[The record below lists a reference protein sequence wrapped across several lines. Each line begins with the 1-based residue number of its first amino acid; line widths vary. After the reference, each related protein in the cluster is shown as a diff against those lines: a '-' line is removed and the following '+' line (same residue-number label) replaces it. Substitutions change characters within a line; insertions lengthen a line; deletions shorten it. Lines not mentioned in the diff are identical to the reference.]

1 MRSFPAMRS
10 FQANMH
16 GCWGSWGACCR
27 SDEGRRSIRIDDAA
41 IDDFVLTTD
50 DTIVESSAKK
60 SPGTRPFDPRRLPF
74 YYGWVIVVAG
84 TIGAI
89 ASLPGQTAG
98 VSVFT
103 DDLIDT
109 TGLTRLQLAI
119 AYLVGTGTSGALLG
133 YGGRAIDRYGSRVV
147 ALGATLGLAATLL
160 GLSAVGPMNTAVGVA
175 VMSSGFG
182 CLRFSGQ
189 GLLTLASR
197 TMVAQWFDRRRG
209 LVTALSSAFT
219 SFSFAVAP
227 ALLLVL
233 IDIDGFR
240 TAWRLLA
247 LMLVVVIATIIAALY
262 RVSPEAV
269 GIEIDGVGP
278 LSKRAPGTRPEPPTT
293 RTVAVG
299 SDDDATRSE
308 ALRDVRFWALTI
320 PVAALASTST
330 AITFHIIDLGA
341 ELGLTDD
348 EIVRI
353 FVPLALVSVPITLL
367 TGWLLDRVTPLFVAA
382 AMSIAQ
388 LVMYPAV
395 SFLDTSWGVVVAIIA
410 WGASQG
416 CFSALTSAAI
426 PKVFG
431 RRHLGAISGAQMSA
445 MVIASAIGPAFFAL
459 IQSLS
464 GGYRPA
470 LLISMIIPATGAVLA
485 TIGLRQR
492 RRVA

>member
-1 MRSFPAMRS
+1 MLNRSGPR
-10 FQANMH
+10 N
-16 GCWGSWGACCR
+16 
-27 SDEGRRSIRIDDAA
+27 IRLDDAA

-50 DTIVESSAKK
+50 ERQIENSPKK
-60 SPGTRPFDPRRLPF
+60 SPGSRPFDPRRLSF
-74 YYGWVIVVAG
+74 YYGWVIVVVG

-103 DDLIDT
+103 DDLIAT

-147 ALGATLGLAATLL
+147 ALGATFGLTATLL
-160 GLSAVGPMNTAVGVA
+160 GLSTVGPMNTAVGVG
-175 VMSSGFG
+175 VMSIGFG
-182 CLRFSGQ
+182 CLRFTGQ

-209 LVTALSSAFT
+209 LVTSLSSAFT

-247 LMLVVVIATIIAALY
+247 LVLVVLIATIIAVFY

-269 GIEIDGVGP
+269 GIEIDGGTE
-278 LSKRAPGTRPEPPTT
+278 RAKPARDTPPAPPT
-293 RTVAVG
+293 RTVVVG
-299 SDDDATRSE
+299 TDDDATRSE

-382 AMSIAQ
+382 AMSAAQ

-395 SFLDTSWGVVVAIIA
+395 SFLDTGWVVVVAIVA

-470 LLISMIIPATGAVLA
+470 LLISMLIPATGGSLA
-485 TIGLRQR
+485 MIGLRQHR
-492 RRVA
+492 NSR

>member
-1 MRSFPAMRS
+1 MLTA
-10 FQANMH
+10 
-16 GCWGSWGACCR
+16 
-27 SDEGRRSIRIDDAA
+27 DDQQ
-41 IDDFVLTTD
+41 
-50 DTIVESSAKK
+50 VEQPTKK
-60 SPGTRPFDPRRLPF
+60 SPGTRPFDPRKVPF

-119 AYLVGTGTSGALLG
+119 AYLIGTGTSGVLLG
-133 YGGRAIDRYGSRVV
+133 FGGRAIDRYGSRIV
-147 ALGATLGLAATLL
+147 ALGATLGLASTLL
-160 GLSAVGPMNTAVGVA
+160 GLSMIGPMGTAVGIA
-175 VMSSGFG
+175 VMSIGFG

-189 GLLTLASR
+189 GVLTLASR

-240 TAWRLLA
+240 TAWRLMA
-247 LMLVVVIATIIAALY
+247 LGLVVVVATIVAALY

-269 GIEIDGVGP
+269 GLEIDGGTEESRAARNNGFSAAP
-278 LSKRAPGTRPEPPTT
+278 STRAPIVGTD
-293 RTVAVG
+293 
-299 SDDDATRSE
+299 SDATKAE
-308 ALRDVRFWALTI
+308 AIRDIRFWALTI
-320 PVAALASTST
+320 PVAAMASTST
-330 AITFHIIDLGA
+330 AITFHIVDLGA

-353 FVPLALVSVPITLL
+353 FVPLAFVSVPITLL
-367 TGWLLDRVTPLFVAA
+367 TGWLLDRATPLFIAA
-382 AMSIAQ
+382 AMALAQ

-395 SFLDTSWGVVVAIIA
+395 SFLDTRWGVVLAIVT
-410 WGASQG
+410 WGGAQG

-431 RRHLGAISGAQMSA
+431 RRNLGAIAGVQMSA
-445 MVIASAIGPAFFAL
+445 MVVASAIGPALFAL
-459 IQSLS
+459 VQSLT

-470 LLISMIIPATGAVLA
+470 LLISMVIPAAGAVLA
-485 TIGLRQR
+485 FMSLRQR
-492 RRVA
+492 VSVTN

>member
-1 MRSFPAMRS
+1 MLI
-10 FQANMH
+10 
-16 GCWGSWGACCR
+16 
-27 SDEGRRSIRIDDAA
+27 SDEQQVERS
-41 IDDFVLTTD
+41 
-50 DTIVESSAKK
+50 SKK
-60 SPGTRPFDPRRLPF
+60 SPGTRPFDPRKVPF
-74 YYGWVIVVAG
+74 YYGWIIVVVA

-89 ASLPGQTAG
+89 ASVPGQTAG

-119 AYLVGTGTSGALLG
+119 AYLIGTGTSGVLLG
-133 YGGRAIDRYGSRVV
+133 FGGRAIDRYGSRVV
-147 ALGATLGLAATLL
+147 ALGATLGLASTLL
-160 GLSAVGPMNTAVGVA
+160 GLSMVGPMGTAVGIA
-175 VMSSGFG
+175 VMSLGFG

-189 GLLTLASR
+189 GVLTLASR

-240 TAWRLLA
+240 TAWRLMA
-247 LMLVVVIATIIAALY
+247 LGLVVVVATIVAAFY

-269 GIEIDGVGP
+269 GLEIDGGTAESRATRKDSHP
-278 LSKRAPGTRPEPPTT
+278 APSTRAPIVGT
-293 RTVAVG
+293 
-299 SDDDATRSE
+299 DDDATRAE
-308 ALRDVRFWALTI
+308 AIRDIRFWALTI
-320 PVAALASTST
+320 PVAAMASTST
-330 AITFHIIDLGA
+330 AITFHIVDLGA

-353 FVPLALVSVPITLL
+353 FVPLAFVSVPITLL
-367 TGWLLDRVTPLFVAA
+367 TGWLLDRATPLFIAA
-382 AMSIAQ
+382 AMALAQ

-395 SFLDTSWGVVVAIIA
+395 SFLDTRWGVVLAIVT
-410 WGASQG
+410 WGGAQG

-431 RRHLGAISGAQMSA
+431 RRHLGAIAGVQMSA
-445 MVIASAIGPAFFAL
+445 MVVASAIGPALFAL
-459 IQSLS
+459 VQSLT

-470 LLISMIIPATGAVLA
+470 LLISMVIPAAGAVLA
-485 TIGLRQR
+485 FMSLRQR
-492 RRVA
+492 DQTSTDSSSDA

>member
-1 MRSFPAMRS
+1 
-10 FQANMH
+10 
-16 GCWGSWGACCR
+16 
-27 SDEGRRSIRIDDAA
+27 
-41 IDDFVLTTD
+41 VLTADRSCT
-50 DTIVESSAKK
+50 EKPPKK
-60 SPGTRPFDPRRLPF
+60 SPGTRPFDPRRVPF
-74 YYGWVIVVAG
+74 YYGWVIVVVG

-89 ASLPGQTAG
+89 ASVPGQTAG

-109 TGLTRLQLAI
+109 TGLTRLQLAM
-119 AYLVGTGTSGALLG
+119 AYLVGTGTSGVLLG
-133 YGGRAIDRYGSRVV
+133 LGGRAIDRYGSRVV

-160 GLSAVGPMNTAVGVA
+160 GLSTVGPMSTVTGIA
-175 VMSSGFG
+175 VMSIGFG

-189 GLLTLASR
+189 GVLTLASR

-247 LMLVVVIATIIAALY
+247 LGLVVGVATIVAAFY

-269 GIEIDGVGP
+269 GLDIDGGTTE
-278 LSKRAPGTRPEPPTT
+278 SRAARRAATAESTSDMRAPIVGTDHDST
-293 RTVAVG
+293 RA
-299 SDDDATRSE
+299 E
-308 ALRDVRFWALTI
+308 ALRDIRFWALTI

-330 AITFHIIDLGA
+330 AITFHIVDLGA

-353 FVPLALVSVPITLL
+353 FVPLAFVSVPITLL
-367 TGWLLDRVTPLFVAA
+367 TGWLLDHATPLFIAA
-382 AMSIAQ
+382 AMALLQ

-395 SFLDTSWGVVVAIIA
+395 SFLDRGWGVVLAVVS
-410 WGASQG
+410 WGAAQG

-431 RRHLGAISGAQMSA
+431 RRHLGAIAGVQMSA
-445 MVIASAIGPAFFAL
+445 MVVASAAGPALFAL
-459 IQSLS
+459 VQSLT

-470 LLISMIIPATGAVLA
+470 LLISMMIPATGVGFAFVS
-485 TIGLRQR
+485 LRR
-492 RRVA
+492 HHRA